1 MLGAAVL
8 VIYTILRRKQ
18 IQALELERKNRESL
32 EKINQEL
39 SEAVQTAERAEK
51 AAKDASRAKSE
62 FLSNMSHDIRTPMNA
77 IVGITSLMAHEKD
90 DPEKLEQ
97 YIGKVQSS
105 SQHLLSLINDV
116 LDHEQNRVERCL
128 AQPR

>member
-1 MLGAAVL
+1 
-8 VIYTILRRKQ
+8 
-18 IQALELERKNRESL
+18 
-32 EKINQEL
+32 
-39 SEAVQTAERAEK
+39 
-51 AAKDASRAKSE
+51 
-62 FLSNMSHDIRTPMNA
+62 MNA

-116 LDHEQNRVERCL
+116 LDMSKIESSDASLSRAEVNL
-128 AQPR
+128 ADQIGQVDSIIRP